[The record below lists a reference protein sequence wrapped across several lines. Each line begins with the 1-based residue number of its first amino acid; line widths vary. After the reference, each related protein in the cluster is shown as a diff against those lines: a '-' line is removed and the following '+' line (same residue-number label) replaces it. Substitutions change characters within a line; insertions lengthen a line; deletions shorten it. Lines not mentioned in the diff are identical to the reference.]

1 MKNKLKTRKAA
12 AKRVKITGKGKV
24 LRGMIGK
31 RHLLEHKAP
40 GTKRQKRSAQEV
52 DKTNLK
58 AIKAMLP
65 GAF

>member
-1 MKNKLKTRKAA
+1 MKQKLKTRKAA
-12 AKRVKITGKGKV
+12 AKRVKITGTGKIM
-24 LRGMIGK
+24 RGNIGK

-40 GTKRQKRSAQEV
+40 GTKRQKRSATVV
-52 DKTNLK
+52 DATNVP